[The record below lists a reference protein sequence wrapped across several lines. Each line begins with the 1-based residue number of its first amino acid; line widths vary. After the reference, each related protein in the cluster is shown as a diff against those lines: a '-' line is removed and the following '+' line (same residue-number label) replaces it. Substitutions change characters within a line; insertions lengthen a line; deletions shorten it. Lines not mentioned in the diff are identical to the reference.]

1 MLGLLYAL
9 TMFVGAALLFI
20 VQPMVARM
28 LLPKLGGS
36 PAVWT
41 TCVVFYQAALLA
53 GYVYAH
59 LTARLAVR
67 RQAMV
72 HLAVLVVAFAAL
84 PIAIAPGWEPPPD
97 GSPVAR
103 VLTLLAAAIGL
114 PFAAVS
120 ATSPVLQ
127 RWFAASGARG
137 ADDPYFLYVASNLG
151 SMLALLAYPLVV
163 EPLLPLHD
171 QSRLWSGGYALL
183 VLLTATSAVAVWR
196 GRDVPSTAAPA
207 PNVPSVRRA
216 RWVALAFVPSSL
228 MLAVT
233 TYLSNE
239 IEPMPLLWVIPLAI
253 YLLTFT
259 LVFARHPPVP
269 HRLMLRALPIA
280 VLPLVIVLTKQANRP
295 VVLIMAVHLV
305 VFFVVAMA
313 CHGEL
318 AADRPPAAR
327 LTEFYFWL
335 ALGGVL
341 GGAFNAVVA
350 PLVFA
355 STAEYPLTLVLG
367 CLLVPGLFP
376 TSAGDMARDLGL
388 PVALGATAAVLASVL
403 PLHGPLGSVVVSG
416 VPAFVC
422 FAFSRR
428 PVRFAMGVAALFLAG
443 AVDTGQTTVLVRER
457 SFYGIHRVVVDA
469 DSAARLLLHGTTL
482 HGMQAIDGARRREPL
497 AYYHPAGPLG
507 QLFAS
512 LDSARRRRAVA
523 VVGLGAGSVAC
534 YAEPGQRW
542 DFYEIDPTVTHI
554 ARDPRYFTY
563 LADCAPDATITLG
576 DARLS
581 LARATATYD
590 LVILDAYSSDAI
602 PVHLLTREAIALY
615 LAHLRPGGIL
625 AFHIS

>member
-1 MLGLLYAL
+1 
-9 TMFVGAALLFI
+9 
-20 VQPMVARM
+20 
-28 LLPKLGGS
+28 
-36 PAVWT
+36 
-41 TCVVFYQAALLA
+41 
-53 GYVYAH
+53 
-59 LTARLAVR
+59 
-67 RQAMV
+67 
-72 HLAVLVVAFAAL
+72 
-84 PIAIAPGWEPPPD
+84 
-97 GSPVAR
+97 
-103 VLTLLAAAIGL
+103 
-114 PFAAVS
+114 
-120 ATSPVLQ
+120 
-127 RWFAASGARG
+127 
-137 ADDPYFLYVASNLG
+137 
-151 SMLALLAYPLVV
+151 
-163 EPLLPLHD
+163 
-171 QSRLWSGGYALL
+171 
-183 VLLTATSAVAVWR
+183 
-196 GRDVPSTAAPA
+196 
-207 PNVPSVRRA
+207 
-216 RWVALAFVPSSL
+216 
-228 MLAVT
+228 
-233 TYLSNE
+233 
-239 IEPMPLLWVIPLAI
+239 
-253 YLLTFT
+253 
-259 LVFARHPPVP
+259 
-269 HRLMLRALPIA
+269 
-280 VLPLVIVLTKQANRP
+280 VLTKQANKP
-295 VVLIMAVHLV
+295 VVLIMAVHLA

-318 AADRPPAAR
+318 AADRPPSAR

-341 GGAFNAVVA
+341 GGVFNAVVA

-367 CLLVPGLFP
+367 CLLVPGLLP
-376 TSAGDMARDLGL
+376 TSAADVARDLGFPL
-388 PVALGATAAVLASVL
+388 ALGAMAAVLVSVV
-403 PLHGPLGSVVVSG
+403 PARGPLGSVLVSG

-428 PVRFAMGVAALFLAG
+428 PMRFALGVAALFLAG
-443 AVDTGQTTVLVRER
+443 ALDTGHTTVLARER

-469 DSAARLLLHGTTL
+469 DASTRLLVHGTTL

-512 LDSARRRRAVA
+512 LAGARRRRAVA

-542 DFYEIDPTVTHI
+542 DFYEIDPTVTRI

-615 LAHLRPGGIL
+615 LAHLRAGGIL
-625 AFHIS
+625 AFHVSNRHVDLEPVLSDLARDAGLAALIQLEPAVAPEDAARGRVPSRWVAVARAREDLGALVTDPRWHAPRPGRGTPWTDERSSVLAVLRLS